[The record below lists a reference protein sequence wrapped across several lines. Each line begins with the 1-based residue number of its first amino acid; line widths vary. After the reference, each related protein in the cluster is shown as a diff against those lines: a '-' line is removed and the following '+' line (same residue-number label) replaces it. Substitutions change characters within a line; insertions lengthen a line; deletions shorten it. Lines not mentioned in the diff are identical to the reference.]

1 MDVNVKGKATGNK
14 PELVWLPFV
23 GDESDYS
30 AVAEEASAA
39 TVTLRPLW
47 NGPHERDCSE
57 LLLVACSSG
66 DSGDSVGAW
75 VRPPQ
80 GPVPVRGPPNT
91 ILHHC
96 MKKGPSLSDTTQII
110 S

>member
-57 LLLVACSSG
+57 LLLVACSNSRN
-66 DSGDSVGAW
+66 STVVTVTVCNS
-75 VRPPQ
+75 
-80 GPVPVRGPPNT
+80 
-91 ILHHC
+91 
-96 MKKGPSLSDTTQII
+96 SDCYLTHGYNGKPAQ
-110 S
+110 